1 MQEYEYKAKTK
12 DGVAQEGMVEAESE
26 YAAAKVLSSKDLIA
40 TKIKSKSDAGLGFF
54 KKLSTKDKAFFM
66 RQLATTIN
74 AGLPISQA
82 LKVLQKQTKNKKLS
96 KMIEQITNDVEA
108 GTSLSQALAAFPE
121 SFSKIDITLIES
133 GETSGTLDKVLIR
146 SANTVENDYKLKKK
160 VRSALAYPG
169 FVMVVVV
176 GVLVIMTVYVLP
188 QMSSLYSS
196 FNAKLPLLT
205 RIIMAF
211 SKNFPI
217 IAVVAAIV
225 GVVAY
230 FGLRYLIKVN
240 RNARKAFDKL
250 KLSIPIFKLFLKN
263 LYLSRMTRTL
273 EGLVASG
280 VSIIEALKITA
291 NAVGNALYEDSLNDL
306 AEDVKSGKPMSEP
319 MKSQEIYPPIVSQ
332 MISVGEQTGEMDTML
347 GNLAD
352 YFEEEVDNFVKSL
365 TSIIE
370 PLLIVVM
377 AGIVG
382 VMLVAIMLPI
392 YQFGGIINK

>member
-1 MQEYEYKAKTK
+1 MQEFEYKAKTK
-12 DGVAQEGMVEAESE
+12 DGVSQAGTIEAESE
-26 YAAAKVLSSKDLIA
+26 FAAAKVLTSKDLVA
-40 TKIKSKSDAGLGFF
+40 TKIKSKSDDGFGLF

-82 LKVLQKQTKNKKLS
+82 LKVLMQQTKNKKLH
-96 KMIEQITNDVEA
+96 KIIEQVGNDVEA
-108 GTSLSQALAAFPE
+108 GSPLSQALAGFPE
-121 SFSKIDITLIES
+121 SFSKIDVTLIQS

-146 SANTVENDYKLKKK
+146 SANNIENDYKLKKK

-169 FVMVVVV
+169 FVLVVVV

-205 RIIMAF
+205 RIVMSF
-211 SKNFPI
+211 SKNFPAIAI
-217 IAVVAAIV
+217 IGSIV
-225 GVVAY
+225 GVLAF
-230 FGLRYLIKVN
+230 FGLRYLVKNN
-240 RNARKAFDKL
+240 RSAKKL
-250 KLSIPIFKLFLKN
+250 LDQFKLSIPILRPFLRN
-263 LYLSRMTRTL
+263 LYLSRLTRTL

-291 NAVGNALYEDSLNDL
+291 NAVGNVLYEDSLNEL

-319 MKSQEIYPPIVSQ
+319 MKTQDIYPPIVSQ

-377 AGIVG
+377 AAIVG
-382 VMLVAIMLPI
+382 VMLIAIMMPI
-392 YQFGGIINK
+392 YQFGGIVGK